1 MHEVRCPITGTH
13 NGVSTLSLHGERHDA
28 IGEATERD
36 NRGVIQFTLPPRQQT
51 EKAAN
56 CVKESMAS
64 SVKVILLR
72 MTIRGTAGIQQILS
86 KHTAYCCS
94 KAAETLHEMFHS

>member
-13 NGVSTLSLHGERHDA
+13 NGVSTLSLHSERHDA

-36 NRGVIQFTLPPRQQT
+36 NRGVIQSTLSRQQT

-64 SVKVILLR
+64 LVKVILLR
-72 MTIRGTAGIQQILS
+72 MTIKGTVGIQQILS
-86 KHTAYCCS
+86 KHTAYCYS